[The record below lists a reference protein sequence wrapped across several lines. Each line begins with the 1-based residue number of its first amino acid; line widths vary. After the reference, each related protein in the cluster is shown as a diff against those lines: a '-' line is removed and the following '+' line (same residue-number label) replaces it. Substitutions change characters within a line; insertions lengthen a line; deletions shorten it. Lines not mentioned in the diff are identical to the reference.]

1 VTITFVDA
9 EPKTLDVE
17 HIVSISKGAERE
29 LNEKI
34 TRKHIDAVIAGVLTP
49 ARVKNGWHMSVIP
62 ATSYSFYKREWNHGI
77 AGEAQYTYY
86 VTFKVLCKPDKE
98 RPNIEA
104 EFINLVQAI
113 EQKIKFPA
121 KWSIDSVDGEDWK
134 AKKLVEAQTKEEQSN
149 VDIGYIPLEMPED
162 WEVNFEHLYGL
173 DAHISR
179 VKRAIE
185 GTVATG
191 WKKRLHCVLIGPPG
205 CGKSDIAHS
214 IKEALGAENVLE
226 FDATSTTMAGAQKE
240 LAERA
245 DSGDGLPRVLLVEE
259 IEKADDKSL
268 SWLLSLMDLR
278 GEIRKTTA
286 RGKINTETKMIC
298 IATVNDVPTFEKLA
312 FGALASRFSNKVY
325 FRRPDR
331 ELLGRILQREVKL
344 INGNFDWIEKTLDL
358 ADEIGTSDP
367 REVISLM
374 LCGRDSLLDGTF
386 QREYLW
392 TSAPSDIEL
401 RETKEAEE
409 LRKRE
414 ASERRRN
421 GLVS

>member
-1 VTITFVDA
+1 VTVTFEPA
-9 EPKTLDVE
+9 EEKSLDVE
-17 HIVSISKGAERE
+17 HLVRVSKGAERE
-29 LNEKI
+29 LNDKI
-34 TRKHIDAVIAGVLTP
+34 TSKHMAEVIARVINP
-49 ARVKNGWHMSVIP
+49 ARVKQGWAMSIVP
-62 ATSYSFYKREWNHGI
+62 PTAYSFYKKEYNHGI
-77 AGEAQYTYY
+77 GDSTYTYY
-86 VTFKVLCKPDKE
+86 ITFKVTCKPDKE
-98 RPNIEA
+98 RPSIEA
-104 EFINLVQAI
+104 EFLTLVKDI

-121 KWSIDSVDGEDWK
+121 KWIVDLVDGVDWV
-134 AKKLVEAQTKEEQSN
+134 AKKEEVEKSKEEKAN

-179 VKRAIE
+179 IKRAIE
-185 GTVATG
+185 GTIATG

-205 CGKSDIAHS
+205 CGKSDIARS
-214 IKEALGAENVLE
+214 VKEAVGAENVLE

-245 DSGDGLPRVLLVEE
+245 DAGMGLPRILLVEE

-325 FRRPDR
+325 FRRPER
-331 ELLGRILQREVKL
+331 ELLGRILEREVKA
-344 INGNFDWIEKTLDL
+344 IKGNPEWITLTLDL

-374 LCGRDSLLDGTF
+374 LCGRDALLTGDF
-386 QREYLW
+386 QREYRW
-392 TSAPSDIEL
+392 TSAPTEQEL
-401 RETKEAEE
+401 KEAKEAAE
-409 LRKRE
+409 LRK
-414 ASERRRN
+414 N
-421 GLVS
+421 GKVHS

>member
-1 VTITFVDA
+1 MTIKFEDA
-9 EPKTLDVE
+9 PIKVLDIE
-17 HIVSISKGAERE
+17 HLVRVSKGAERE

-34 TRKHIDAVIAGVLTP
+34 TRKHMEEVIARVINP
-49 ARVKNGWHMSVIP
+49 ARVKNGWKMEIVP
-62 ATSYSFYKREWNHGI
+62 ATSYSFYKREYGTGV
-77 AGEAQYTYY
+77 GEPTYTYY
-86 VTFKVLCKPDKE
+86 VTFKVTCKPDRE

-104 EFINLVQAI
+104 EFLTLVKDV
-113 EQKIKFPA
+113 EMKIKFPA
-121 KWSIDSVDGEDWK
+121 KWTVDLVDEIDWH
-134 AKKLVEAQTKEEQSN
+134 AKKEEVEKNKEDAAN
-149 VDIGYIPLEMPED
+149 VDIGYVPLEMPED
-162 WEVNFEHLYGL
+162 WLANFEHLYGL

-179 VKRAIE
+179 IKRALE
-185 GTVATG
+185 GTIATG

-205 CGKSDIAHS
+205 CGKSDIARS
-214 IKEALGAENVLE
+214 IKEAVGAENVLE

-245 DSGDGLPRVLLVEE
+245 DSGNGLPRILLVEE

-286 RGKINTETKMIC
+286 RGKINADTKMIC

-312 FGALASRFSNKVY
+312 FGALASRFSNKVF

-331 ELLGRILQREVKL
+331 ELLGRILEREVKAIKGNPEW
-344 INGNFDWIEKTLDL
+344 INLTLDL

-374 LCGRDSLLDGTF
+374 LCGRDALITGDF
-386 QREYLW
+386 QKEYHW
-392 TSAPSDIEL
+392 TSAPSETEL
-401 RETKEAEE
+401 KEAKEALE
-409 LRKRE
+409 LRK
-414 ASERRRN
+414 N
-421 GLVS
+421 GTVKL